1 MAYAL
6 LLAALA
12 TLQLP
17 DSAPA
22 PSALVHRSGRV
33 PRSVTAVY
41 ASRPPKVDGRL
52 DDPVWAGVTPE
63 SGFRR
68 DVPSDGK
75 PAAQNAEVRVVYDRE
90 ALYIGARLYDDRP
103 ELVSHRLDRRDS
115 FSDFND

>member
-6 LLAALA
+6 LLTALA
-12 TLQLP
+12 SLQLP
-17 DSAPA
+17 DSVPA
-22 PSALVHRSGRV
+22 QSALVHRSGRV

-52 DDPVWAGVTPE
+52 DDPVWAGVKPE

-75 PAAQNAEVRVVYDRE
+75 PAAQNAEVRLVHDRE
-90 ALYIGARLYDDRP
+90 ARYIGARLYDDRP
-103 ELVSHRLDRRDS
+103 DSVSNGHDRRDPA
-115 FSDFND
+115 